1 MSGSQTTAPHATGI
15 MHAEKSA
22 SVGIV
27 ARGIHIR
34 EEKLSALL
42 MENYVVGV
50 GSKTTLKLYLDPK
63 IPTRETSP
71 RIRNVRS
78 VQNLVDEKSSS
89 EELDDIA
96 YTFSVS
102 STSKEQ
108 SQPMF
113 KIIVHDTTVTIMADS
128 GASVNVLDERD
139 YRALTNRPMVKQTKV
154 RIHLASQVN
163 LSQS

>member
-15 MHAEKSA
+15 IHPEKSA

-71 RIRNVRS
+71 RIRNVRG

-96 YTFSVS
+96 YTFSVN

-113 KIIVHDTTVTIMADS
+113 KIIVHETTVTIIRGVGS
-128 GASVNVLDERD
+128 GGGRGGRGPPKIISGGAGIPFSPPKNIYIIFCESPD
-139 YRALTNRPMVKQTKV
+139 
-154 RIHLASQVN
+154 
-163 LSQS
+163 